1 MAWPEYITWMLV
13 RASDDISVS
22 FESKTES
29 DTRYVWLSD
38 GSKQV
43 EQPYDILSRRAVYT
57 RTRVLEYESEAPTT
71 VQTVDAST
79 ATGNADTQEY
89 TTTSYSASRANA
101 SGGYT
106 HVKRVTT
113 VAVTYGQWKE
123 ISRTYQD
130 VEA

>member
-1 MAWPEYITWMLV
+1 MAWLADITWMLV

-29 DTRYVWLSD
+29 DTHYSWLYD
-38 GSKQV
+38 GSKRV
-43 EQPYDILSRRAVYT
+43 EYPYDILSRRAVYT

-71 VQTVDAST
+71 LQTVYAST
-79 ATGNADTQEY
+79 ANGFAATQEY
-89 TTTSYSASRANA
+89 TMTSYSVSRANA
-101 SGGYT
+101 SGGYIHT
-106 HVKRVTT
+106 KRETIIDITRGPWV
-113 VAVTYGQWKE
+113 E

>member
-1 MAWPEYITWMLV
+1 MAWLADIAWMLV
-13 RASDDISVS
+13 RSSDDTSVS

-29 DTRYVWLSD
+29 DTRTVYI
-38 GSKQV
+38 GSKLV

-57 RTRVLEYESEAPTT
+57 RTRVSEYESEAPTT

-79 ATGNADTQEY
+79 ATGEANTQEY
-89 TTTSYSASRANA
+89 TMTSYSVSRANA
-101 SGGYT
+101 SGGYIHT
-106 HVKRVTT
+106 KRETIIDI
-113 VAVTYGQWKE
+113 TYGAWKV